1 LLSLL
6 GCQQTCTI
14 SEKLCQACT
23 CTMLLI
29 MQGLIIKHPEFVTQ
43 RLKQNA
49 VNFVSNI
56 SAASKQ
62 YVSFV

>member
-1 LLSLL
+1 
-6 GCQQTCTI
+6 
-14 SEKLCQACT
+14 
-23 CTMLLI
+23 MLLI
-29 MQGLIIKHPEFVTQ
+29 MQGLILKHPEFVTQ

-49 VNFVSNI
+49 VNYVSNI